1 MSVQS
6 MNDLVV
12 SIDNRGDSVI
22 VASEERFSVELDV
35 SAVPGL
41 LASELELVDELH
53 AERADEQPGSREG
66 GDHGG
71 VLGVSAGRE
80 GRTTSWKRGK
90 NTSMFPSID
99 PHALFPVKC
108 DFVQMYPFAQYP
120 CCWFSR

>member
-35 SAVPGL
+35 CAVSGL

-71 VLGVSAGRE
+71 VLGVSAGRGDVPLRGSG
-80 GRTTSWKRGK
+80 GRTPRCSPASTRTRCS
-90 NTSMFPSID
+90 P
-99 PHALFPVKC
+99 
-108 DFVQMYPFAQYP
+108 
-120 CCWFSR
+120 